1 MSKNINETP
10 EWEQR
15 AMESM
20 RNYNAQLLAAFR
32 EGDLAKKIATLDGLV
47 RQGNSWLDLLL
58 PENAPKP
65 NGTRCLMAAG
75 NLDLTERRGN

>member
-15 AMESM
+15 AMDSM
-20 RNYNAQLLAAFR
+20 RNYHTQLLAAYR
-32 EGDLAKKIATLDGLV
+32 EGDIAKKIAALDGLV

-58 PENAPKP
+58 PESAPKP